1 MRQAC
6 LVHAHSLR
14 DSDPPARS
22 TRNTRVRKAY
32 TCCHTHTHTHTHI
45 YICFKL
51 CMCAMFHRSP
61 NERHTQPAPPPSPSK
76 VLLDANF
83 LLWISY
89 DSMLVSIYYYF
100 SLSVPQKED
109 GMLPK
114 SCAHTHTHTHTR
126 IPTWCRSLCSPKACM
141 TNSCLTGGSAL

>member
-1 MRQAC
+1 MSEHSRFVQTKFDSGDFDLYGIHGEKRQIIEYMRRKVLPKRNLPQTC

-32 TCCHTHTHTHTHI
+32 ICHTHI

-51 CMCAMFHRSP
+51 CMCVMFHRSP

-114 SCAHTHTHTHTR
+114 S
-126 IPTWCRSLCSPKACM
+126 
-141 TNSCLTGGSAL
+141 